1 MARTNRL
8 MQYRIENFDEAS
20 RYGPHGPSGVPRPDL
35 GLAQGLAP
43 PKSPA
48 CRDAS
53 ARDDT
58 SSEGEIDLAYIR
70 KNKPS
75 TRVVREFMRAQ
86 ATSVSAAGQDNFD
99 I

>member
-1 MARTNRL
+1 

-48 CRDAS
+48 CRDDS
-53 ARDDT
+53 

-70 KNKPS
+70 ENRPG

-86 ATSVSAAGQDNFD
+86 ATSVSAAGLDDFD